1 LPSIITHTVV
11 GLASGN
17 IFPVRNLPKRF
28 WFFSLVLPVLPD
40 ADVITF
46 KFGIPYGHFFGHRGF
61 FHSLFFALIV
71 AILVV
76 GLFFKDKRIFSK
88 GGQRPQPNRI
98 CSRQLKGS
106 KRKKVAFS
114 SAFCR
119 ILTKERFSYLLY
131 FFLLTASHGILDA
144 FTNGGLGIALLSP
157 FDTTRH
163 FFPWQPIE
171 VAPIGIWAFF
181 SDWGVRVLWSEIL
194 WIWLPLLVIVI
205 VVKLS
210 KLKASQNV

>member
-11 GLASGN
+11 GFAGGN
-17 IFPVRNLPKRF
+17 IFPIRNLPKRF

-40 ADVITF
+40 ADVIAF

-61 FHSLFFALIV
+61 FHSLFFALILAV
-71 AILVV
+71 LVV
-76 GLFFKDKRIFSK
+76 GLFFKDKRFFS
-88 GGQRPQPNRI
+88 
-98 CSRQLKGS
+98 
-106 KRKKVAFS
+106 
-114 SAFCR
+114 
-119 ILTKERFSYLLY
+119 KERFSYLLY
-131 FFLLTASHGILDA
+131 FFLLTASHGVLDA

-157 FDTTRH
+157 FDTTRY

-194 WIWLPLLVIVI
+194 WIWLPLVVI
-205 VVKLS
+205 VVLVKLTN
-210 KLKASQNV
+210 KYRLVHHEATKGTKAAGRRSR